1 MQLTRDE
8 QVAYFKIFGDSSLTD
23 DEIEK
28 WLDLAEDIA
37 LRTLYP
43 YDSDTDVTLPD
54 KYALWVVQASVELQ
68 SNKEVGSVE
77 SYSENGISVK
87 YQDLYSG
94 LSINLRSELKPKA
107 RIPQ

>member
-1 MQLTRDE
+1 MQLTRAE
-8 QVAYFKIFGDSSLTD
+8 QVAYFKVFGDSTLTD

-43 YDSDTDVTLPD
+43 YQSEQDLYLPD
-54 KYALWVVQASVELQ
+54 KYAFWVVQASVELQ

-94 LSINLRSELKPKA
+94 LSSNLRSELKPNA
-107 RIPQ
+107 RVPE